1 MSRVP
6 PFAQSA
12 KTSPQKAS
20 SDSEDKEIWETW
32 ISKDHKELA
41 ELFKEMDYGNAL
53 TKIAEMES
61 RTAPNPGATRLSGS
75 EWENTGLM
83 CLASA
88 DTRVLQAVV
97 DLTLPQRVANGEL
110 DKEVRRPALGS
121 PLWQGKPDP
130 IIYIQFMAGRDGRG
144 LTCAETL
151 KWIDAL
157 KIMAGLK
164 PDDASHDRPGQTLS
178 AGVNLAYWSRR
189 NTHGHKS
196 FLQSV
201 DKQYKPMQ
209 TVVSDVAKVYREI
222 VAEAEADG
230 LDHIMIRPEV
240 GWAWQG
246 YDRCRAHYTLDES
259 FPPAFRLAQCV
270 LVHLF
275 PTKGFQL
282 YQFVLFDVVGSE
294 GAAVGE
300 SVGHQVGASYSR
312 AYGGWNIEQAGIPV
326 AKSGKATTNEW
337 SEFRSST
344 NGLQYLDTI
353 GENLAK
359 VEALYQGQVAAA
371 KEHIRLRELEE
382 EVIAEKAKAE
392 ATEASLKV
400 ATQKHEL
407 RVEQLR
413 VKTATLRAEVQRRK
427 DREEDKR
434 IVRDAVSEFLDD
446 IKDLS

>member
-20 SDSEDKEIWETW
+20 SDSEDEEIWETW

-97 DLTLPQRVANGEL
+97 DLTLPQRVMNGEL
-110 DKEVRRPALGS
+110 SKVVREPAIGN
-121 PLWQGKPDP
+121 PLWKDKADP
-130 IIYIQFMAGRDGRG
+130 IIYIQFMADRNGRG

-151 KWIDAL
+151 QWVDAMEM
-157 KIMAGLK
+157 MAGLK
-164 PDDASHDRPGQTLS
+164 PLDDSHDRPGRTLT
-178 AGVNLAYWSRR
+178 AGVNLAYMDRR
-189 NTHGHKS
+189 ATRVYKP
-196 FLQSV
+196 FMQSV
-201 DKQYKPMQ
+201 QNLGSMR

-222 VAEAEADG
+222 AAEAEADG

-259 FPPAFRLAQCV
+259 SPPAFRLAQCV

-275 PTKGFQL
+275 PKRHFQL
-282 YQFVLFDVVGSE
+282 HQYVLFDVMSE
-294 GAAVGE
+294 DGAAVGE
-300 SVGHQVGASYSR
+300 SLGHQIGASYAK
-312 AYGGWNIEQAGIPV
+312 AYGGWNIEQTDISV
-326 AKSGKATTNEW
+326 QKLWSTTNQDW
-337 SEFRSST
+337 ADFRASY
-344 NGLQYLDTI
+344 NGQKYQEKI
-353 GENLAK
+353 QENLEEITK
-359 VEALYQGQVAAA
+359 LYGEHIAAA
-371 KEHIRLRELEE
+371 QEQIALRQ
-382 EVIAEKAKAE
+382 AEDDVKNEQAE
-392 ATEASLKV
+392 ANFAEARLHSQAQALHDGT
-400 ATQKHEL
+400 ADL
-407 RVEQLR
+407 RRQSMLLESEMERLDENLSDENVI
-413 VKTATLRAEVQRRK
+413 
-427 DREEDKR
+427 EDAAR
-434 IVRDAVSEFLDD
+434 EFLT
-446 IKDLS
+446 DLGL